1 MILSMR
7 TIREDLFLTA
17 YAAFIAELTDK
28 GTEEKKPNPY
38 LFELILESFKRL
50 NDGLTRRDHIHR
62 ADENARRHGAVSG
75 AESLCP
81 LQKRGRTFHFS
92 IRDNGFICH
101 RCFEKDPY
109 RVPISPQTARLLRLF
124 ITLISEGSAASR

>member
-1 MILSMR
+1 MTPSIFICTMKVITSGSVPSFSLLKDSREMILSMR

-50 NDGLTRRDHIHR
+50 NDGTDPDVITFIVHIGTLYGSFSKQR
-62 ADENARRHGAVSG
+62 WQINPL
-75 AESLCP
+75 SL
-81 LQKRGRTFHFS
+81 
-92 IRDNGFICH
+92 I
-101 RCFEKDPY
+101 EK
-109 RVPISPQTARLLRLF
+109 
-124 ITLISEGSAASR
+124 